1 MMRKSLIRGMSGV
14 VAAALAI
21 ATSDLRAQAIP
32 GPNPSPT
39 SVSATVRVGGAV
51 GSFSDVFVSIVGGTD
66 RAKMTLY
73 YFATLPANLQAPV
86 GGVAIAP
93 SKPVLPNSNPTTVWL
108 AGPNSTQ
115 LPGAPFAAGSE
126 LIFGLYVQPAVAS
139 PSYWV
144 WSGLGSRNLGSGFAM
159 LNNYGP
165 SNVVYQNGGIIVM
178 PGTPTGKDTYGFD
191 IDYSRQHLAPFSDY
205 NEFVFT
211 IESRVV
217 PEPSTYALMLA
228 GLAGMAVAARKRRRA

>member
-1 MMRKSLIRGMSGV
+1 MMRKSLLRGMSGV

-39 SVSATVRVGGAV
+39 STSATVTVGGPL
-51 GSFSDVFVSIVGGTD
+51 GSYSDVFVSILGGTD
-66 RAKMTLY
+66 RMKLTLY
-73 YFATLPANLQAPV
+73 YFATLPGNLQAPV
-86 GGVAIAP
+86 GGVAINPNKP
-93 SKPVLPNSNPTTVWL
+93 SLPNNNPTTVWL

-126 LIFGLYVQPAVAS
+126 LIFGLYVEPVAAF

-144 WSGLGSRNLGSGFAM
+144 WSGLGSRNLGSGVAM
-159 LNNYGP
+159 LNSYGP
-165 SNVVYQNGGIIVM
+165 GNVVYQNGGVITM
-178 PGTPTGKDTYGFD
+178 PGTPTGKETYGFET
-191 IDYSRQHLAPFSDY
+191 DYSKNIPTPFGDY
-205 NEFVFT
+205 NDFVFT
-211 IESRVV
+211 VESRVV